1 MRSLIYETLPKA
13 QPTKGLGAFT
23 TVTAFK
29 SQCKLI
35 KFQLKHLDQNF
46 ASNS

>member
-29 SQCKLI
+29 LYHKM
-35 KFQLKHLDQNF
+35 
-46 ASNS
+46 